1 MSATV
6 QIYCQKDKV
15 RKDGTSPIYFRLR
28 HNSSD
33 IKIATRKYVEAKLF
47 DNGKGT
53 VKKGGNNATKLN
65 TWLSLEKA
73 KLEKIILDI
82 ENDDRPLSLELIR
95 REYEAGGSR
104 SFIDF
109 CREEI
114 KNSKGILASSTLQE
128 NGYCIN
134 NLEKFAPGVTF
145 DQVDYISFMKL

>member
-28 HNSSD
+28 LNSSD
-33 IKIATRKYVEAKLF
+33 IKIATRKYVDAKLF
-47 DNGKGT
+47 DNSKGT

-65 TWLSLEKA
+65 TWLSLKKA

-82 ENDDRPLSLELIR
+82 ENDDRPLSLELSR

-114 KNSKGILASSTLQE
+114 KNPQGNLVSSTLQE

-134 NLEKFAPGVTF
+134 NLENEASCNLFLVL
-145 DQVDYISFMKL
+145 KLAAFE